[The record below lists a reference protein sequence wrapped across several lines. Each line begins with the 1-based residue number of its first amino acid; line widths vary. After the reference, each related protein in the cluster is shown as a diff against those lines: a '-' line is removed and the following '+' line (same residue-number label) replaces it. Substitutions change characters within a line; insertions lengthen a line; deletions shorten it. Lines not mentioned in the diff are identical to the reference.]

1 MISMKK
7 TRRTL
12 ILLFFAL
19 SALTVKAQSFEV
31 QQLLLD
37 WEKLTQLK
45 SILNSMYEGYEDL
58 SKGYTAIKDIS
69 EGNFNIHK
77 NFLDGLLQVNPYIK
91 QYKRVASIIQYQILI
106 VKNSA
111 AIKNFEISGLFSE
124 DEVRY
129 IKTVYKN
136 LLKESGK
143 NLDDLL
149 TVVTAN
155 ELRMS
160 DDERF
165 SAIDRIFNDVQN
177 KLMFLKSFNNST
189 SVLAAQRKYEAWEVQ
204 KDKIL
209 FGISK

>member
-1 MISMKK
+1 MKK

-111 AIKNFEISGLFSE
+111 AIKNFEISGLFSK

-136 LLKESGK
+136 LLKEGGK